1 MLNSNIPGAVA
12 RRSILSV
19 LLCAS
24 ALLVV
29 CGSAFASTASL
40 GSSQILYYTAATT
53 GETNTVTVSISG
65 SDFVLT
71 DSTATIT
78 SETGSCVI
86 GGGGH
91 TLTCPAVNVNAQTVR
106 LYDQNDSYTN
116 NTSTVG
122 GNIYGGTGGDTL
134 NGGYGS
140 ASGESLRGE
149 DGNDVIRRPRRLR
162 QRHRRQRRRP
172 GHRSPRRLEPLRRNG
187 QQHAQLRKS
196 RQPLF
201 ASFLLNAVEEAESY
215 RHTTR
220 SMASATSSAAARG
233 TRSSR
238 TTASPGTSSAAMAAT
253 TCYMDSFD
261 TLDGLRVVLQRVAS
275 RGADRA
281 IQRTCSTATG
291 RANARPAP
299 SAR

>member
-1 MLNSNIPGAVA
+1 MLNSNILGAVA

-19 LLCAS
+19 MFCAS
-24 ALLVV
+24 VLLVV

-65 SDFVLT
+65 SNFVLT

-78 SETGSCVI
+78 KETGSCVI

-91 TLTCPAVNVNAQTVR
+91 TLTCPAVYVKAQTVR
-106 LYDQNDSYTN
+106 LYDRNDSYTN

-149 DGNDVIRRPRRLR
+149 DGNDVLDGRGGYDNVIAGNGDDLVFGRLD
-162 QRHRRQRRRP
+162 
-172 GHRSPRRLEPLRRNG
+172 GSNLYGGTGSNTLSYAN
-187 QQHAQLRKS
+187 HAN
-196 RQPLF
+196 PLF
-201 ASFLLNAVEEAESY
+201 ASFSLNAVEEAENSEAY
-215 RHTTR
+215 D
-220 SMASATSSAAARG
+220 SIDGFNNFVGGSSWDEIFANDGIAG
-233 TRSSR
+233 HVEC
-238 TTASPGTSSAAMAAT
+238 GDGGD
-253 TCYMDSFD
+253 YVLKDSFD
-261 TLDGLRVVLQRVAS
+261 TIDEDCES
-275 RGADRA
+275 F
-281 IQRTCSTATG
+281 S
-291 RANARPAP
+291 NE
-299 SAR
+299 